1 MTIGRP
7 SVASLAGFQ
16 GWRALG
22 HRNYRLFFGGQ
33 LVSLVGTWMMTVAQS
48 WLVLELTGNAFI
60 LGLVAA
66 AQFAPVLILG
76 LFGGVIADAMPKRRT
91 LIITQGSSAVLSFLM
106 AILVITGVVQVWQ
119 VFVVALLLGIRNSV
133 DMPTR
138 QAFAVEMVGRE
149 DIGNAVALNSAMFN
163 AARVVG
169 PALAGLAIG
178 AFGIALAFLID
189 AISYLAVIGAL
200 LAMDE
205 SALHTRQGVARPES
219 TSQVFEH
226 LREGL
231 GYVRRTPMVL
241 LSISVIG
248 LVATF
253 SMNFSVI
260 VPTLTQ
266 LVLHS
271 DAAGYGFLMAAM
283 GVGSLL
289 AALAIA
295 FSGRTAPMVIGGG
308 ALLMGASQVVVGITP
323 SYGIALVAMVFA
335 GLGGIAMAA
344 TCNTVI
350 QLSVPD
356 HLRGRVMSVYTTV
369 FAGSTPIGGPLMG
382 WVASSFGPAVAMAG
396 GGLMAMLTGAG
407 ALTWVRRTGNQ
418 KLTVPRR
425 ASVVDPRTT
434 SAALTRVAER

>member
-1 MTIGRP
+1 MTISRP
-7 SVASLAGFQ
+7 TAAGLAGFQ

-66 AQFAPVLILG
+66 AQFTPVLILG
-76 LFGGVIADAMPKRRT
+76 LFGGVIADALPKRRT

-106 AILVITGVVQVWQ
+106 AILVVTNVVQVWH

-163 AARVVG
+163 AARVIG

-205 SALHTRQGVARPES
+205 SSLHTRQGVVRPES
-219 TSQVFEH
+219 ASQVLEQ
-226 LREGL
+226 LRAGL

-241 LSISVIG
+241 LSIAVIG

-266 LVLHS
+266 VVLHS

-295 FSGRTAPMVIGGG
+295 FSGRTMPMVIGGG
-308 ALLMGASQVVVGITP
+308 ALLLGASQVVVGATQ
-323 SYGIALVAMVFA
+323 SYGVALVAMVFA

-350 QLSVPD
+350 QLAVPD

-382 WVASSFGPAVAMAG
+382 WVAASFGPAIAMAG
-396 GGLMAMLTGAG
+396 GGLLAMVTGLG
-407 ALTWVRRTGNQ
+407 ALTWLRRTGNQ
-418 KLTVPRR
+418 QLILPRR
-425 ASVVDPRTT
+425 APVADARGT
-434 SAALTRVAER
+434 SAALSRVAER